1 MEMSEQIADLA
12 TALATAQKTI
22 EGAAKDRHNPA
33 FKSKYADLSSVWE
46 AWQAVGPVNGLAL
59 MQLPGAM
66 VEGKVTL
73 TTMLTH
79 KSGQWMRETLHIPVT
94 KQDAQGYGSALTYAR
109 RYALSAFVG
118 IAPEDDDG
126 NASVKKPRDL
136 PNNTNPA
143 NDEPAGADDVSAKW
157 AKWATDQIEKL
168 RINNFDREALASWD
182 ADNRKHFTKL
192 QRAAPAQHDALM
204 ALVETLNEAF
214 DRFDGGNVQT
224 IISAG

>member
-1 MEMSEQIADLA
+1 MDMSENITELA
-12 TALATAQKTI
+12 AALAVAQKTI

-33 FKSKYADLSSVWE
+33 FRSKYADLSSVWE
-46 AWQAVGPVNGLAL
+46 AWQAVGPANGLAVL
-59 MQLPGAM
+59 QLPGAM

-79 KSGQWMRETLHIPVT
+79 KSGQWMRETLSIPVT

-126 NASVKKPRDL
+126 NASVKKGREVPV
-136 PNNTNPA
+136 NTNPA
-143 NDEPAGADDVSAKW
+143 QDEPGGEDDQKSQWTGWVETQTAYLRTCETAGDADKVRAWKAKFDSALGRLKAKDNALYEQIAGVFDDVAI
-157 AKWATDQIEKL
+157 AL
-168 RINNFDREALASWD
+168 RPN
-182 ADNRKHFTKL
+182 
-192 QRAAPAQHDALM
+192 
-204 ALVETLNEAF
+204 
-214 DRFDGGNVQT
+214 QT